1 MNSSVRRTASH
12 TIKMCVWSHTCYI
25 VGVEPLVYKTS
36 KLLKHV
42 WSMAIVTKY
51 FPQTFRFTT
60 QIRNHL
66 KNFSKDFFSMTTLD

>member
-1 MNSSVRRTASH
+1 MTIIFPSANSIFVVLLIKIARFCIYLQRKCVKQMNSSVRRTASH

-42 WSMAIVTKY
+42 
-51 FPQTFRFTT
+51 
-60 QIRNHL
+60 
-66 KNFSKDFFSMTTLD
+66 